1 MSATYI
7 STVWFKRAKSS
18 TGMVTQRFNKFTAS
32 TLKIDIYR
40 LYENPIYTSQTL
52 RTMMVTGATIQQWP
66 QPLDRPGWIWWSHHT
81 EIGEGVS
88 QGEGQPSGGS
98 ANAASIAATRT
109 SNSQPSSQLP
119 SRPEANA
126 GG

>member
-52 RTMMVTGATIQQWP
+52 RTMMVTGATKNEEKFSRQK
-66 QPLDRPGWIWWSHHT
+66 
-81 EIGEGVS
+81 
-88 QGEGQPSGGS
+88 GS
-98 ANAASIAATRT
+98 VKNADNDKSADKNT
-109 SNSQPSSQLP
+109 
-119 SRPEANA
+119 
-126 GG
+126 